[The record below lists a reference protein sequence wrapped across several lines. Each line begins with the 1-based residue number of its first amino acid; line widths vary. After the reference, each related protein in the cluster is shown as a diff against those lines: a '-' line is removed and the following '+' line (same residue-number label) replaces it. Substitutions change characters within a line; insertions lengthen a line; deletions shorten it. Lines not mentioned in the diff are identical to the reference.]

1 MAMTLQFHSK
11 FFRTLLFVFLG
22 MICLGGRMVAADAN
36 TTNAAADAEG
46 KAAEAAVVNTAESL
60 RSYLLIQEQLRNT
73 QIAIEKNRQEA
84 EAAALH
90 NAEQLQTR
98 LDGIQKSLAAQ
109 RLDELKN
116 IQKSNRT
123 VLLAAGA
130 FLVIGF
136 VVLIAAAFL
145 QWTVVNRL
153 AAITTGLPEGGLLG
167 QGRATAALGMGEG
180 EMLPGPALEE
190 SSSRF
195 LNLVERLEQRIHDM
209 ETSVQ
214 PQAHLTNGDRSNGS
228 NGTLISANGESNGS
242 DNGTNLEA
250 PAGADEVTAQPVVVD
265 KAGTITSL
273 LGKGQTLLKLDK
285 PEAALAC
292 FDEAL
297 AIDPDNTDALVK
309 KGAAL
314 ERLQR
319 LIEAVDCYDRA
330 IATDNSM
337 TMAYL
342 YKGGVFNRMERYT
355 EALECYERALKTQ
368 DKGRSLN
375 VVMS

>member
-1 MAMTLQFHSK
+1 MTLQSHFR
-11 FFRTLLFVFLG
+11 FFRAIPLIFLG
-22 MICLGGRMVAADAN
+22 MICLASRMAAAD
-36 TTNAAADAEG
+36 TNSTAATDAEG
-46 KAAEAAVVNTAESL
+46 KATEAAVINSQESL

-123 VLLAAGA
+123 VLMAAGA
-130 FLVIGF
+130 FLIIGF

-153 AAITTGLPEGGLLG
+153 AAITTALPDSSLLG
-167 QGRATAALGMGEG
+167 QGRAAAALGMGDG
-180 EMLPGPALEE
+180 EMVPGQALEQ

-195 LNLVERLEQRIHDM
+195 LSLVERLEQRIQDM

-214 PQAHLTNGDRSNGS
+214 PHGHLTNGAGSNGGNGS
-228 NGTLISANGESNGS
+228 NGALVFANGESHGSTNGAAHEPAAGS
-242 DNGTNLEA
+242 DEA
-250 PAGADEVTAQPVVVD
+250 TGLPAVVD
-265 KAGTITSL
+265 KAGTVTSL

-297 AIDPDNTDALVK
+297 SIDPDNTDA
-309 KGAAL
+309 
-314 ERLQR
+314 
-319 LIEAVDCYDRA
+319 
-330 IATDNSM
+330 
-337 TMAYL
+337 
-342 YKGGVFNRMERYT
+342 
-355 EALECYERALKTQ
+355 
-368 DKGRSLN
+368 
-375 VVMS
+375 